1 MMQSLSQ
8 EELPEQL
15 RALLLTLEKTA
26 QSYFL
31 RGQVEQALQV
41 LQWGIQLFSLPE
53 MTQQNQARLLLAYG
67 NMLAV
72 KTQFENA
79 PEAPALSVLE
89 QAKQLALNIQDE
101 QLLGDA
107 MNGIGFATYV
117 AASNK
122 REGDPQM
129 LLTIFQEAL
138 EHRRRLHDE
147 RGISESLFYVGLISA
162 LLRQEEAAQSSYKEA
177 LQIARTAGYPREAAE
192 ALRHLGFLEQ
202 AQGNFSQAQQYFT
215 EALQVLEHA
224 RLDVYLPF
232 AYVVLADVCLAQGNV
247 EAASAHG
254 KIALELARKMNI
266 KKALIFSLLSLG
278 SICQEK
284 QEKEQAKS
292 YFDQAYAVAQAIDL
306 TYAMQQASASL
317 HHLSADPMVQ

>member
-1 MMQSLSQ
+1 MQPPTAQ
-8 EELPEQL
+8 EELSEQL
-15 RALLLTLEKTA
+15 RTLLLTLEKTA

-31 RGQVEQALQV
+31 RGQVEQALQL
-41 LQWGIQLFSLPE
+41 LQWGLQLFSLPE
-53 MTQQNQARLLLAYG
+53 MTQQDQARLLLAYG

-79 PEAPALSVLE
+79 PLAPALSVLE
-89 QAKQLALNIQDE
+89 QAKQLAVNMQDE
-101 QLLGDA
+101 QLLGDV
-107 MNGIGFATYV
+107 MHGIGFATYV

-122 REGDPQM
+122 REGDPQRV
-129 LLTIFQEAL
+129 LTIFQEAL

-147 RGISESLFYVGLISA
+147 RGRAESLFYVGLISA
-162 LLRQEEAAQSSYKEA
+162 LLGQEEAARSSYQEA
-177 LQIARTAGYPREAAE
+177 LQIARTSGYPREAAE

-202 AQGNFSQAQQYFT
+202 GQGNFAQAQQYFT
-215 EALQVLEHA
+215 EALHLLEHA

-254 KIALELARKMNI
+254 KIALELARKMDI

-278 SICQEK
+278 SICQQK
-284 QEKEQAKS
+284 QEREQARS
-292 YFDQAYAVAQAIDL
+292 YFEQAQAYAQAIDL
-306 TYAMQQASASL
+306 TYAMQQAAASL
-317 HHLSADPMVQ
+317 HQLSANPTGQ